1 MNNKEKF
8 REYSVIVNIEK
19 DNDEEYPIIESMM
32 LSDEDVLY
40 NYEWADAE
48 QTLLKPKSL
57 VL

>member
-1 MNNKEKF
+1 MSNDEKF
-8 REYSVIVNIEK
+8 REYSVIVSVEK
-19 DNDEEYPIIESMM
+19 DNDEEYPIVESMM

-48 QTLLKPKSL
+48 RTLLKPNSL